1 MPKTRM
7 IRHGC
12 YRILLASTMST
23 PSGRYGVLHHP
34 AARQSPRTRGY
45 RITTVRDQR
54 LGLVPFRRVW
64 GPRRVTAIRCAP
76 PFVCLLRPGFAPIR
90 PPFNT
95 SEADFPIRPSFLRRN
110 GFRLDSFQQRIDAG
124 HGAPYP
130 LQPSAC
136 QRSLR
141 HRSTVIL
148 PHRGLSWTHRNSGAA
163 CLRVKRNEKFLGH
176 VPVWTTFGQKRPDH
190 DEGGWFCSFFAATAL
205 SAQDITPHIISLV
218 L

>member
-1 MPKTRM
+1 MP
-7 IRHGC
+7 
-12 YRILLASTMST
+12 LLWA
-23 PSGRYGVLHHP
+23 RHP
-34 AARQSPRTRGY
+34 ADMAFCIIRRPGSPPALGETAS
-45 RITTVRDQR
+45 QR
-54 LGLVPFRRVW
+54 SVISALAWSPFRRVW
-64 GPRRVTAIRCAP
+64 GPRRVTAIRRAP

-124 HGAPYP
+124 HGALYP

-148 PHRGLSWTHRNSGAA
+148 PHRGLSWTRRNSDAVY
-163 CLRVKRNEKFLGH
+163 LHVKSNEKFLGC
-176 VPVWTTFGQKRPDH
+176 VPVWTAFWQKPPNH
-190 DEGGWFCSFFAATAL
+190 DEWMVLFFSAATAL